1 MKNALLIV
9 LCVLSLVTRARGHA
23 DRAGSVITPSRLDEV
38 IARRM
43 LRVCTTNPG
52 LCSVHPDKPLVY
64 GEKAFMVPRGD
75 VTFQQYV
82 NQFLHLSKANGDYQ
96 AVIDKWLK

>member
-1 MKNALLIV
+1 MLAGTPTAPAQSLL
-9 LCVLSLVTRARGHA
+9 LLVSTN
-23 DRAGSVITPSRLDEV
+23 V

>member
-1 MKNALLIV
+1 
-9 LCVLSLVTRARGHA
+9 
-23 DRAGSVITPSRLDEV
+23 
-38 IARRM
+38 
-43 LRVCTTNPG
+43 
-52 LCSVHPDKPLVY
+52 VHPDKPLVY

-96 AVIDKWLK
+96 AVIDRWLK

>member
-9 LCVLSLVTRARGHA
+9 LCVLSL
-23 DRAGSVITPSRLDEV
+23 
-38 IARRM
+38 M
-43 LRVCTTNPG
+43 
-52 LCSVHPDKPLVY
+52 
-64 GEKAFMVPRGD
+64 AFMVPRGD

>member
-1 MKNALLIV
+1 VPQILANKADVMVTDVSETLIQQK
-9 LCVLSLVTRARGHA
+9 L
-23 DRAGSVITPSRLDEV
+23 
-38 IARRM
+38 
-43 LRVCTTNPG
+43 NPG

-64 GEKAFMVPRGD
+64 GQKVFLVPRGD

-82 NQFLHLSKANGDYQ
+82 NRFLHLSKANGDSQ